1 MEDEKEMKSM
11 TKKGGCITMTSN
23 GHCVSTRTRL
33 LEEMKVTVVPYQVH
47 KNLTRL
53 KNKET

>member
-33 LEEMKVTVVPYQVH
+33 REEMKVTVVPYQVH

-53 KNKET
+53 KNK